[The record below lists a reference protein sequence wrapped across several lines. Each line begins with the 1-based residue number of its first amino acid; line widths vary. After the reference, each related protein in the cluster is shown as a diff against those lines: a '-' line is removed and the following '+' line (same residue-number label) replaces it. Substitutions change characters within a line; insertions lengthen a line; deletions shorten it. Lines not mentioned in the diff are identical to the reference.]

1 MPGWMTSAKAPIAA
15 VTLGCIIYGF
25 ATCTFAMTV
34 WVLKDR
40 RKIPVNTTMLVI
52 ATVLWLLST
61 IRACTD
67 IVQLETAFDND
78 NLRTPTGP
86 FDYLS
91 NFSHGLFVF
100 DQCLYY
106 ISTIIGDAVVIFRC
120 YAVWKKWYIIAFPCV
135 TCVGAICSF
144 AWVEWC
150 FAKNIAS
157 LNWILMA
164 FAFTLATNL
173 VATVLLAYRI
183 WSVGSQ
189 TYRNFD
195 STYRRN
201 PLRPIL
207 FVIIE
212 SGMIYSVMLM
222 LALISIIHVP
232 SVEWVVNGLMTSL
245 ISLIFNMVFVS
256 IGMTKNLQG
265 TTAVRTSL
273 RTPVPLG
280 PVMYHDSNQ
289 NSRDGS
295 RTEGTTDTGPSV
307 YKGAELKHIDSYV

>member
-15 VTLGCIIYGF
+15 VTLECIIYGF

-40 RKIPVNTTMLVI
+40 RKLPVNTTMLII
-52 ATVLWLLST
+52 AAVLWLMST
-61 IRACTD
+61 VRTCTD

-86 FDYLS
+86 FDYLLD
-91 NFSHGLFVF
+91 FSHGLFVF

-120 YAVWKKWYIIAFPCV
+120 YAVWKKWYIIAFPCL

-150 FAKNIAS
+150 FAKGIPY

-173 VATVLLAYRI
+173 IATVLLAYRI
-183 WSVGSQ
+183 WAVGSQ

-222 LALISIIHVP
+222 LALITIIHAP

-265 TTAVRTSL
+265 STAVRSSI

-280 PVMYHDSNQ
+280 AVMYNNSNHDSR
-289 NSRDGS
+289 SGS

-307 YKGAELKHIDSYV
+307 YKGTELKHVDSYV